1 MNAPAG
7 EPPRIVAFVPDLMD
21 RSKVASAAVGRVTFV
36 TRVEDLAAAVETDAT
51 DATTATDGT
60 DTTGGTGET
69 DATSATD
76 ETGRPR
82 AATLVVVDLGRPG
95 VVEVL
100 PLLAAFE
107 PRPIVIGFGSHVDRE
122 QLADA
127 RRAGADRVLARSAFF
142 ADLATLLA

>member
-36 TRVEDLAAAVETDAT
+36 TRVEDLATAVETD
-51 DATTATDGT
+51 GT
-60 DTTGGTGET
+60 DET
-69 DATSATD
+69 DETD
-76 ETGRPR
+76 ETGRSR
-82 AATLVVVDLGRPG
+82 AATLVVVDLSRPG